1 MGLIFV
7 TGMPGVGKSTVG
19 VELARQL
26 GWTFLDLDAEIE
38 RRAGKSIPGIFAKH
52 GEPFFRELE
61 AAALSETLHES
72 GAVIA
77 LGAGALERADN
88 LEIVGQNG
96 VLVYLS
102 ADLDLLVER
111 NQSAGGRPLLAG
123 VQGEEDLRKRLAEF
137 LARREAAYETA
148 SVIIQVTREQS
159 PEEISSLILAK
170 LRRSERV

>member
-1 MGLIFV
+1 MGLIFLS
-7 TGMPGVGKSTVG
+7 GMPGVGKSTVG
-19 VELARQL
+19 AELARQL
-26 GWTFLDLDAEIE
+26 GWTFLDLDTEIE
-38 RRAGKSIPGIFAKH
+38 RRAGKSIPTIFADH

-61 AAALSETLHES
+61 TAMLSELLHES

-88 LEIVGQNG
+88 VENVSQNG

-111 NQSAGGRPLLAG
+111 NQGADGRPLLAG
-123 VQGEEDLRKRLAEF
+123 IKGETELRNRLAEL
-137 LARREAAYETA
+137 LARREAAYEQA
-148 SVIIQVTREQS
+148 SVIINVTREQS
-159 PEEISSLILAK
+159 PEEIASLILAK